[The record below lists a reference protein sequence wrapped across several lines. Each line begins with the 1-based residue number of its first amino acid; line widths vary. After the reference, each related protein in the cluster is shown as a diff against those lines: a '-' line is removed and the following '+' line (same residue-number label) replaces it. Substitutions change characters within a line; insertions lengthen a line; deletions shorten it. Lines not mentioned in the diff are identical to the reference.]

1 MKTFYRVR
9 AALQDAGPL
18 ISLVATLGAASWL
31 YVGIGGQRGRVT
43 GFAQAI
49 PETVAPVELARV
61 LAVNVSVGDE
71 VAAGQ
76 VIATLDTSV
85 LDAEIRVAEAQQ
97 TRLEADLRAEMATL
111 EQRLDVDL
119 ETLQRQLAL
128 QREQQLQVN
137 AEAKAL
143 DGEMS
148 RVKQLVENRQAVL
161 GDLTK
166 LDLQQATVTA
176 LAIEKPRTVGL
187 LATHIKAAEQRR
199 QEMKGQTSATAAKL
213 DAEARLA
220 RQSTELLEQRRSGYV
235 LRATHAGRVASIDKQ
250 PGEVTAAGEPVVHLV
265 SARERVV
272 ACVPER
278 AALGLREGDTAHLW
292 IHGHS
297 GESLPGKAVALGPLV
312 AELPARCWATPKL
325 PMWGREV
332 TLTLDH
338 PVAVIPGQAFD
349 ITFDPSSVGAP
360 PPAAAALGAP
370 PATSAAA
377 SGGPVFMTVPPA
389 LSQRSRFEPSGLL
402 TRAGESRYLVVSDD
416 TGRDGDEGTPWLFAM
431 SAAGVV
437 EPEPVP
443 VSGVAELNDIEG
455 ITAGDAGEIYLL
467 SSQSYSKKGKR
478 KASRTALLRLRPEGR
493 GFRVD
498 GEVHLAEM
506 LDAAPARAASLGLTD
521 GTRALDIEGLAFR
534 QGALYLGLKAP
545 LDPQGNAMIWRVG
558 APASLFSADKASP
571 RRLDDA
577 SFALWGRARVDVDVA
592 GQTTPGGIS
601 DLLFLADGSLAL
613 TSTPSTADGAAGA
626 LWRVDR
632 PEGGALSPR
641 LLQRFPGLKPE
652 GIAPS
657 LSPGK
662 LMVVFDTGSA
672 APLFQELPWGL

>member
-9 AALQDAGPL
+9 SALQDAGPVL
-18 ISLVATLGAASWL
+18 SLVATLGAASWL
-31 YVGIGGQRGRVT
+31 YVSIGGQHGRVV

-49 PETVAPVELARV
+49 PETVAPIELARV

-71 VAAGQ
+71 VVAGQ

-85 LDAEIRVAEAQQ
+85 IDAEIRVAEAQQ

-199 QEMKGQTSATAAKL
+199 QEMTGQTSATAAKL
-213 DAEARLA
+213 DAEVRLA

-250 PGEVTAAGEPVVHLV
+250 PGEVAAAGESVVHLV

-278 AALGLREGDTAHLW
+278 AALGLREGDPAHLW

-297 GESLPGKAVALGPLV
+297 GDPLPGKTVALGPLV
-312 AELPARCWATPKL
+312 AELPARCWVTPKL

-349 ITFDPSSVGAP
+349 ITFDPSSASTPTATPGLAAP
-360 PPAAAALGAP
+360 PTTP
-370 PATSAAA
+370 AA
-377 SGGPVFMTVPPA
+377 SGAPVLMTVPAA

-402 TRAGESRYLVVSDD
+402 TRVGESRYLIVSDD

-431 SAAGVV
+431 SATGVV
-437 EPEPVP
+437 EPLPVP

-478 KASRTALLRLRPEGR
+478 KASRTALLRLHPEGR

-506 LDAAPARAASLGLTD
+506 LDAAPARAASLGLPE

-558 APASLFSADKASP
+558 APAALFSADRASP
-571 RRLDDA
+571 KRLDDA
-577 SFALWGRARVDVDVA
+577 AFALWGRARVDVEVA

-613 TSTPSTADGAAGA
+613 TSTPSTAEGAGGA
-626 LWRVDR
+626 LWRVDH

-672 APLFQELPWGL
+672 APLFQELPWGP